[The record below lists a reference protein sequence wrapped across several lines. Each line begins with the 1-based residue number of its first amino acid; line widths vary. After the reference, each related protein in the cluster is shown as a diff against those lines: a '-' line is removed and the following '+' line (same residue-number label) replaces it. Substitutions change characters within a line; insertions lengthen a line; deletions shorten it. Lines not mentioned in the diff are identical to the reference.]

1 MDRMIELVAL
11 LNRYA
16 KEYYELDNPTV
27 SDADYDAL
35 YDELLNLEAELG
47 IVLPDSPTQRVGGK
61 VQKGFATV
69 VHRERLYSLDKS
81 KTKEGIQEWM
91 DKVVKENGG
100 WADLSLEYK
109 YDGLTL
115 NVSYQKG
122 VLIRAVTRGDGE
134 TGEDVTKQALTIA
147 NLPKKIKFEGAVD
160 VQGECIMKLSA
171 LAEYN
176 ATHDVPLKNARNAA
190 AGGIRN
196 TDPDEAAKRHLS
208 FAAYNIGYHE
218 GLALATQ
225 EDMHAFLIEQGFDCN
240 DYFHLIREGEDWGKL
255 LDQVEEKRPD
265 LDYLI
270 DGMVFKVNDLAL
282 REELGVTAKFPKWA
296 IAYKFK
302 AEEVVSRVLDV
313 KWQVSRTGKLNPL
326 AVMEPVDIGGVEVK
340 KATLSNISEIRRK
353 DIRIGSDVFVR
364 RSGDVIPEILG
375 IAHHNVDSREV
386 VPPSVCPACGAPV
399 KQEGVFLYCTNPEH
413 CAPRVIAT
421 IEHFGAKDAMDI
433 EGLSVKSIEQ
443 LYNEM
448 GLRTP
453 DQLYVLTKE
462 QLLTLDGYKD
472 KKADNLLASIAKSKQ
487 VDLPRF
493 LTALAIPGIG
503 KRTAGQLADVFGSLD
518 KVMQATVDD
527 LLALDDFGL
536 IMASNVVDY
545 FADPNNQ
552 KLVQSLLFAG
562 ITINDKPV
570 NTAEGSFKGEVV
582 VLTGSLANYKRS
594 QAQELIKQHGG
605 EVADSISKRVTLVVA
620 GSDAGSKLAK
630 AEKLGIKVIDEDAFI
645 KRLDEDNLL

>member
-1 MDRMIELVAL
+1 MIELVAL

-35 YDELLNLEAELG
+35 YDELLALEAELG
-47 IVLPDSPTQRVGGK
+47 IVLPDSPTLRVGGD

-69 VHRERLYSLDKS
+69 THRERLYSLDKS
-81 KTKEGIQEWM
+81 KTKEGIAEWM

-100 WADLSLEYK
+100 WADMTLEYK

-115 NVSYQKG
+115 NVSYEKG
-122 VLIRAVTRGDGE
+122 ALVKAVTRGDG
-134 TGEDVTKQALTIA
+134 TVGEDVTKQALTIA
-147 NLPKKIKFEGAVD
+147 NLPRRIPFEGIVD

-171 LAEYN
+171 LEAYN
-176 ATHDVPLKNARNAA
+176 ATAEVPLKNARNAA

-196 TDPDEAAKRHLS
+196 TDPKEAAKRHLS

-218 GLALATQ
+218 GLTLATQ
-225 EDMHAFLIEQGFDCN
+225 EDMHRFLIEQGFDCQ
-240 DYFHLIREGEDWGKL
+240 DYFRLVTQNEDWKAL
-255 LDQVEEKRPD
+255 LDQAEQNRPH

-326 AVMEPVDIGGVEVK
+326 AVLEPVDIGGVEVK

-375 IAHHNVDSREV
+375 IARHNEDSREV
-386 VPPSVCPACGAPV
+386 PVPTVCPACGAPV
-399 KQEGVFLYCTNPEH
+399 RQDGVFLYCTNPEH

-443 LYNEM
+443 LYNEV

-453 DQLYVLTKE
+453 DQLYTLTKE
-462 QLLTLDGYKD
+462 QLLSLDGYKD
-472 KKADNLLASIAKSKQ
+472 KKADNILASIAKSKHIP
-487 VDLPRF
+487 LSRF

-503 KRTAGQLADVFGSLD
+503 KRTAGQLADTFGSLEAIA
-518 KVMQATVDD
+518 KASVDD
-527 LLALDDFGL
+527 LLALDDFGM
-536 IMASNVVDY
+536 IMASNVVDF
-545 FADPNNQ
+545 FADPTNQ
-552 KLVQSLLFAG
+552 KLVQNLLSLG
-562 ITINDKPV
+562 ITIEDKPQS
-570 NTAEGSFKGEVV
+570 NLDGCFKGEVV
-582 VLTGSLANYKRS
+582 VLTGSLSSYKRS
-594 QAQELIKQHGG
+594 QAQELIRLHGG

-620 GSDAGSKLAK
+620 GSDAGSKLQK
-630 AEKLGIKVIDEDAFI
+630 AEKLGITVIDEDQFEE
-645 KRLDEDNLL
+645 RMRSDNLA